1 MSRVDNM
8 AAWVAVM
15 VVVIVGIG
23 SVYSNVVRYQ
33 TEDHGAVEMA
43 VVTHDQALAMCDELG
58 LVYDYEAEGTS
69 VYEFCIR
76 PELFNVQQGAQDEY

>member
-15 VVVIVGIG
+15 IVVAVGIG

-33 TEDHGAVEMA
+33 AEDHGAIEMA

-76 PELFNVQQGAQDEY
+76 PELFNAQQEAQDD

>member
-1 MSRVDNM
+1 MSKIDNI
-8 AAWVAVM
+8 AAWA
-15 VVVIVGIG
+15 VVVLVLVVGMV